1 MLFRAR
7 FFLYLPLSFTKP
19 LTLALP
25 SFFFFLFI
33 FLLVHRL
40 HRDLKYENILFENS
54 KPMANIKVID
64 FGLSKKFKTGV
75 PGIMTER
82 VGTMYVDRCCC
93 FYCGDLSF

>member
-1 MLFRAR
+1 MHDHG
-7 FFLYLPLSFTKP
+7 
-19 LTLALP
+19 
-25 SFFFFLFI
+25 I
-33 FLLVHRL
+33 V
-40 HRDLKYENILFENS
+40 HRDLKYENILFENN

-93 FYCGDLSF
+93 YIAGTYLFDVFRPKLFICFRFVFFWVVALVTPCRRKY